1 MEQKDT
7 VKKHDKN
14 RFNAID
20 ALIIIVLIA
29 CIVGLVFR
37 YGKFGKSAL
46 DENLENYEI
55 YFSVSNIAYTSEDA
69 FVPGDT
75 VTLADSG
82 AVLGEFS
89 RLGTILPAEFVTQD
103 KSGNLISVNYPA
115 STRID
120 VKGYITSQGI
130 MTENG
135 YFVGG
140 TTYVA
145 SGTEYVVRSEHM
157 DFVLEIL
164 NIVKK

>member
-7 VKKHDKN
+7 VKKRSEN
-14 RFNAID
+14 RFNVID
-20 ALIIIVLIA
+20 AIIIIVLIA
-29 CIVGLVFR
+29 CILGLVFR
-37 YGKFGKSAL
+37 FGKFGKNAL
-46 DENLENYEI
+46 EENLETYEI
-55 YFSVSNIAYTSEDA
+55 YFSVSDIAYTSEDA
-69 FVPGDT
+69 FVAGDT

-82 AVLGEFS
+82 VVLGEFS
-89 RLGTILPAEFVTQD
+89 RIGTILPAEFVTRD

-120 VKGYITSQGI
+120 VTGYITSQGI

-140 TTYVA
+140 TAYVA

-164 NIVKK
+164 NVVKK